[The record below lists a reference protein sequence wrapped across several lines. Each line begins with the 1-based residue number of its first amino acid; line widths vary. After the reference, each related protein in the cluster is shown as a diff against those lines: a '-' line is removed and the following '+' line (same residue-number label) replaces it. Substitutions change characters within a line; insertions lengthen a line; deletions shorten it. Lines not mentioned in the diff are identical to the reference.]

1 MLKFY
6 RHGRLIYGL
15 DGTVKE
21 FPSINQAK
29 RHVRLTLKPAFGEVL
44 SNTPGRVDK
53 LKEQAWKEAVQAADA
68 ELLCP

>member
-6 RHGRLIYGL
+6 RHGRLIYSL
-15 DGTVKE
+15 DGSVKE

-29 RHVRLTLKPAFGEVL
+29 RHVRLALKPGFGEVL

-53 LKEQAWKEAVQAADA
+53 LREATWKAAVKAAGMDQ
-68 ELLCP
+68 L